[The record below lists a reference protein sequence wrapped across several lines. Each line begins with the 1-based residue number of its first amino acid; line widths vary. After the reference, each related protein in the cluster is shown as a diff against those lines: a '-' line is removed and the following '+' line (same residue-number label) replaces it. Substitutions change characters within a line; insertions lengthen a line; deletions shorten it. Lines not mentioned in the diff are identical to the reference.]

1 MTQVIQ
7 AYKITRSDSQQL
19 DFDLPDFDSI
29 TTALPSGLYT
39 TFRTYSE
46 RTKVVG
52 LRAHL
57 DRLYLPAKVQGIVPA
72 IRRQDDLRQT
82 LAELLGRFDAPEA
95 RVRLILDVKQEP
107 GTIYV
112 LLQPMKL
119 LPPEIYREGVSVE
132 ISKSSRKKPSLKQT
146 AYISESAFDR
156 TRVGGGVFE
165 ILLTSKGR
173 ILEGITSNF
182 FYVLNGVLCTAGR
195 GVLIGVTRQT
205 VLALAKK
212 NEIEIS
218 YKALPLND
226 IPLVDESFLT
236 SSSRGLVPVV
246 RVDGQLIEDG
256 TVGDMTRK
264 LCAFAGRRDHLTAND
279 LIQSIHETGYR
290 PVLFYCARGLS
301 GCAAIAYTLAN
312 CACGCPNDYAEP
324 NTNIDADGQCHALSF
339 PGLSIHNS
347 GIARASISKR
357 GNQLRLY
364 AGCRT

>member
-1 MTQVIQ
+1 VEGAQLIAFRDMTHVIQ

-19 DFDLPDFDSI
+19 DFDLPDFDSV

-39 TFRTYSE
+39 TFRTYAE

-52 LRAHL
+52 LRSHL

-82 LAELLGRFDAPEA
+82 LAEMLGRFEAHEA
-95 RVRLILDVKQEP
+95 RVRLILDMQQEP

-112 LLQPMKL
+112 LLQPMNP

-146 AYISESAFDR
+146 AFIGESAFDR

-165 ILLTSKGR
+165 ILLTTKGR

-205 VLALAKK
+205 VLALAKQ
-212 NEIEIS
+212 NNIEIC

-226 IPLVDESFLT
+226 LPLVEESFLT
-236 SSSRGLVPVV
+236 SSSRGVVPVV
-246 RVDGQLIEDG
+246 QVDGQLIEDG
-256 TVGDMTRK
+256 TVGTMTRK
-264 LCAFAGRRDHLTAND
+264 LMHLYE
-279 LIQSIHETGYR
+279 QS
-290 PVLFYCARGLS
+290 VLS
-301 GCAAIAYTLAN
+301 LA
-312 CACGCPNDYAEP
+312 EE
-324 NTNIDADGQCHALSF
+324 I
-339 PGLSIHNS
+339 I
-347 GIARASISKR
+347 
-357 GNQLRLY
+357 
-364 AGCRT
+364 